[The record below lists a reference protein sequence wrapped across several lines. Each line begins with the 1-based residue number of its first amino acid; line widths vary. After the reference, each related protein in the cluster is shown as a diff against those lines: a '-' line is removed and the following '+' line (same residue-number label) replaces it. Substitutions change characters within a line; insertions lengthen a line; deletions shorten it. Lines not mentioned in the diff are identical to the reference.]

1 MRGLILLHAT
11 RVTLSRARVDDDG
24 RIAMPPDDDAKDR
37 VAGRGAMT
45 RSRTATRD
53 RGARGN
59 DDDDARRD
67 VEGRAD
73 DDDDA
78 DDDAACGRTADA
90 RDGCGRRIY
99 KGASSPGGS
108 AQARPSSV
116 AYTSGNPATEGLGK
130 RRRRNRRGSGFVDA
144 TTTTTTTCTTSSSV
158 MTSMTFESSQ
168 TTFYTTAMTA
178 KDRLEHERRA
188 RHRVGAGL
196 TRSSS
201 RGAFQGIHEFNKRAA
216 DAAAAKAT
224 CDAARARAK
233 RAAVEENEVRVL
245 FEDGTRASRGGARR
259 ATAPGATPRMTT
271 PATSVIEDAHNTA
284 TTTTTNTTTTTT
296 TTSSDEAT
304 VTVTVKMP
312 PSANPTTKTTT
323 LGARDDA
330 PSSDAELRRDEPDGH
345 MVYCLGDILA
355 DEYTILGVLGEGTFG
370 RVLECWDSVAR
381 ARCAV
386 KVIRNVQKY
395 RDAAMI
401 EIEVLKTL
409 SGGDPL
415 GGGESFN
422 CITLRR
428 AFEYR
433 GHVCMVFDKCGPSLY
448 DFLRANR
455 YKPFH
460 PSLVQ
465 AFCKQLLVSVEYL
478 HSLRLVHTD
487 LKPENVLLMTNSYT
501 GDDTYRVPTNHAIR
515 LIDYG
520 STTFED
526 RHHSAVV
533 STRHY
538 RAPEIILGLGWS
550 YPCDMWSIGCIM
562 VELLTGEALFQTH
575 EDVEHLAMMQHAL
588 EARVPLDVARRRSKK
603 TRVDYFNADGLLNW
617 PNETTD
623 DESYAALGKTGIVR
637 SLINQYLTGEP
648 RRLFADLVRRLL
660 EFDPRRRITSRD
672 AVNHPFFALDLEK
685 ICWNV
690 SGVQK
695 SNDRVPKASATVPRV

>member
-1 MRGLILLHAT
+1 MPD
-11 RVTLSRARVDDDG
+11 DDDG
-24 RIAMPPDDDAKDR
+24 DGAGGRDRDRLGRAM
-37 VAGRGAMT
+37 RGAMT
-45 RSRTATRD
+45 RSRAARD
-53 RGARGN
+53 RGAPRNDDAPHDVEGHAN
-59 DDDDARRD
+59 DDVDDDDAAG
-67 VEGRAD
+67 ERANG
-73 DDDDA
+73 A
-78 DDDAACGRTADA
+78 RDA
-90 RDGCGRRIY
+90 RGRRTHH
-99 KGASSPGGS
+99 GASSPGGS
-108 AQARPSSV
+108 ARARPSSV
-116 AYTSGNPATEGLGK
+116 AHTSGNHPAVDKGLTK
-130 RRRRNRRGSGFVDA
+130 RRRRDRESGFVDA
-144 TTTTTTTCTTSSSV
+144 TTTTTTCTTTTSSSV

-168 TTFYTTAMTA
+168 TTFYTTATNA
-178 KDRLEHERRA
+178 KDRLERA
-188 RHRVGAGL
+188 RQRHHRVGAGL

-233 RAAVEENEVRVL
+233 RAAAEENEVRVL
-245 FEDGTRASRGGARR
+245 FEDETRASRGAAGR
-259 ATAPGATPRMTT
+259 AAAPGATPRMTT
-271 PATSVIEDAHNTA
+271 PATPVIEDAHNTA
-284 TTTTTNTTTTTT
+284 TTTTTTTTT

-312 PSANPTTKTTT
+312 PSANPTTKTTA
-323 LGARDDA
+323 LGARDDD

-345 MVYCLGDILA
+345 MVYSLGDILA
-355 DEYTILGVLGEGTFG
+355 DEYTILSVLGEGTFG

-603 TRVDYFNADGLLNW
+603 MRVDYFNADGLLNW

-637 SLINQYLTGEP
+637 SLIDQYLTGEP

-690 SGVQK
+690 SGVHK
-695 SNDRVPKASATVPRV
+695 SNDRVPKASATVPHV

>member
-1 MRGLILLHAT
+1 MADD
-11 RVTLSRARVDDDG
+11 DDDG
-24 RIAMPPDDDAKDR
+24 GDDGRERGIGAMP
-37 VAGRGAMT
+37 MT
-45 RSRTATRD
+45 RSRAARD
-53 RGARGN
+53 RGARG
-59 DDDDARRD
+59 RD
-67 VEGRAD
+67 VEGRANADAED
-73 DDDDA
+73 DDGDGGGDA
-78 DDDAACGRTADA
+78 GGRA
-90 RDGCGRRIY
+90 RDGCGRGRY
-99 KGASSPGGS
+99 GALSPGGS
-108 AQARPSSV
+108 ARGRPSSV
-116 AYTSGNPATEGLGK
+116 ACTSGDHHRRRLCSAAEGLGK
-130 RRRRNRRGSGFVDA
+130 RRRRDGESGFVDA
-144 TTTTTTTCTTSSSV
+144 TCATSCATTSSV

-178 KDRLEHERRA
+178 KDRLERERRG
-188 RHRVGAGL
+188 RQRVGAGL

-224 CDAARARAK
+224 CDAAKARAK
-233 RAAVEENEVRVL
+233 RAAAEENEVRVL
-245 FEDGTRASRGGARR
+245 FEDETRASRGGAGR
-259 ATAPGATPRMTT
+259 AAASGATPRMTT
-271 PATSVIEDAHNTA
+271 PATPVIEDAHNTA
-284 TTTTTNTTTTTT
+284 TTTTTTTT

-355 DEYTILGVLGEGTFG
+355 DEYTILSVLGEGTFG

-415 GGGESFN
+415 RGGESFN

-603 TRVDYFNADGLLNW
+603 MRVDYFNADGLLNW

-637 SLINQYLTGEP
+637 SLIDQYLTGEP

-690 SGVQK
+690 SGVHK
-695 SNDRVPKASATVPRV
+695 SNDRVPKASATVPHV